1 MLNKW
6 ANIKWYNTAVCKG
19 VLPGIQCVR
28 HTYRKGWVYFRD
40 SKKHLGIIA
49 DNQQYM
55 SAWCD
60 AASKRDNTVPGRINR
75 RISVGNQSAGKQKGI
90 ILSLDL
96 ALVLHVWKFM
106 LKYGIHDSSGMLIN
120 WRGFRENQW
129 ESLQDWKA
137 SLWMPGQPYS

>member
-1 MLNKW
+1 
-6 ANIKWYNTAVCKG
+6 
-19 VLPGIQCVR
+19 
-28 HTYRKGWVYFRD
+28 
-40 SKKHLGIIA
+40 
-49 DNQQYM
+49 M

-75 RISVGNQSAGKQKGI
+75 RISVGNQSADKQKGI

-120 WRGFRENQW
+120 WRGFRENQ
-129 ESLQDWKA
+129 
-137 SLWMPGQPYS
+137 